1 MILKSYRYFYALNGV
16 DKRIIL
22 HENHLANPQEKY
34 AAKAFYERVSVRCI
48 VGTGSVSENS
58 CKSGQMGFTPTDPLT
73 ITTAGGSRSIAAKYL
88 AGSLFRTSHS

>member
-34 AAKAFYERVSVRCI
+34 AAKSISME
-48 VGTGSVSENS
+48 GS
-58 CKSGQMGFTPTDPLT
+58 
-73 ITTAGGSRSIAAKYL
+73 
-88 AGSLFRTSHS
+88 